1 MEQDKNKA
9 HFYDLR
15 YEVVTD
21 PGEDIRKH
29 ISNTILGTPGGMLY
43 RLKDS
48 IKKLDEL
55 PPPPFF

>member
-1 MEQDKNKA
+1 MEQNKNKA

-29 ISNTILGTPGGMLY
+29 ISNTILGTPGGML
-43 RLKDS
+43 
-48 IKKLDEL
+48 
-55 PPPPFF
+55 